1 MKNLLTNESP
11 AQYEY
16 KKCLIHIFCLSCT
29 VKWYLQ
35 SSSDNSITVKRKS
48 ALFSD
53 LYFVDSR
60 VDMQHKTFYTK
71 TEGS

>member
-11 AQYEY
+11 AKYVY

-53 LYFVDSR
+53 LYLGL
-60 VDMQHKTFYTK
+60 DMQHKTFYTK